1 VRSEATVAGTKKTP
15 EGPLD
20 ASRLRVAIVVATFND
35 EITSRLR
42 EGARECLAKH
52 GVPDESVLEQR
63 VPGAFEL
70 ALAAQVLA
78 RSGSYDAIIAL
89 GCVVRG
95 DTPHFEYVSQ
105 AATYG
110 LQRVALDTGVPVA
123 FGVLTTEDFA
133 QAEARAGGEHGNKG
147 FDAAQTAIEMA
158 LFVRASR

>member
-1 VRSEATVAGTKKTP
+1 MAGTKKTP
-15 EGPLD
+15 DSPLD
-20 ASRLRVAIVVATFND
+20 ASGLRIAIVVATFNE
-35 EITSRLR
+35 EITSRLL
-42 EGARECLAKH
+42 EGARECLKKNNVRDDAIT
-52 GVPDESVLEQR
+52 EQR

-70 ALAAQVLA
+70 AQAAQVLA
-78 RSGSYDAIIAL
+78 RRGDIDAIVAL

-110 LQRVALDTGVPVA
+110 LQKVALETGVPVA
-123 FGVLTTEDFA
+123 FGVLTTDDFA

-158 LFVRASR
+158 LLLRGLG

>member
-1 VRSEATVAGTKKTP
+1 VAGAKKTP
-15 EGPLD
+15 ETPLD

-35 EITSRLR
+35 EITARLL

-52 GVPDESVLEQR
+52 NVPDGSIAVHR

-78 RSGSYDAIIAL
+78 RSGSVGAVVAL

-95 DTPHFEYVSQ
+95 DTPHFEYVSL

-123 FGVLTTEDFA
+123 FGVLTTDDVA
-133 QAEARAGGEHGNKG
+133 QAEARAGGAHGNKG

-158 LFVRASR
+158 LLLRGLG

>member
-1 VRSEATVAGTKKTP
+1 MAGAKKTP
-15 EGPLD
+15 EAPLD
-20 ASRLRVAIVVATFND
+20 ASGLRVAIVVATFND
-35 EITSRLR
+35 EITARLL
-42 EGARECLAKH
+42 EGARECLKKNN
-52 GVPDESVLEQR
+52 VPADSVTEQR

-70 ALAAQVLA
+70 PLAAQLLA
-78 RSGSYDAIIAL
+78 RSGDYDAIVAL

-123 FGVLTTEDFA
+123 FGVLTTDDFA

-158 LFVRASR
+158 LLMKDR